1 MNKKLMAVAVAAAVA
16 APGLALAQVTIY
28 GKFNVEYGFLDQAS
42 GPGGVQR
49 DKADAFNNGASRIG
63 FRAEEKLGG
72 GISSWFQCET
82 RARILEDAATT
93 LCDRNSALGMK
104 GGFGNVFFGRW
115 DTPINLAQDGG
126 RITPTT
132 GWAGTERLL
141 LDDQGQQGWTF
152 ARRET
157 QTINYMS
164 PNMGGFTIHAQTTST
179 NATVGTNPSATGNK
193 GRTNGINAQYSGG
206 PLTASAA
213 YAKMEDNRSTQ
224 TGAAFAGEEQTA
236 ILLGASF
243 TFGPIKLGALW
254 TSIESDATA
263 TTTVERDSWEIAA
276 LWSIGGPAK
285 LRFSYVSAGDFKGN
299 DPSAA
304 PANQGTSMYSV
315 SYLHSFS
322 KRTTGTIGYSVVDN
336 DTNGVYNFAGGT
348 SNILP
353 GDKSSVIFLQLEH
366 SF

>member
-28 GKFNVEYGFLDQAS
+28 GKFNVEYGFLDQAN
-42 GPGGVQR
+42 GPGGVSR
-49 DKADAFNNGASRIG
+49 DSADAYNSGASRIG

-72 GISSWFQCET
+72 GMSSWFQCET
-82 RARILEDAATT
+82 RARIVDEGATT

-152 ARRET
+152 ARRAPS
-157 QTINYMS
+157 TINYMT
-164 PNMGGFTIHAQTTST
+164 PNMGGFTIHAQTTTT
-179 NATVGTNPSATGNK
+179 NATVDTNPSATGNK
-193 GRTNGINAQYSGG
+193 GRANGINAQYSAG
-206 PLTASAA
+206 PLTASLGYAA
-213 YAKMEDNRSTQ
+213 MDDNQSTQ
-224 TGAAFAGEEQTA
+224 TGAAFAGEKQTA
-236 ILLGASF
+236 MLVGA
-243 TFGPIKLGALW
+243 TYTMGPIKLGVLW
-254 TSIESDATA
+254 TSIDSDATA
-263 TTTVERDSWEIAA
+263 TTTVERDSYEVAA
-276 LWSIGGPAK
+276 LWSIGGPGK
-285 LRFSYVSAGDFKGN
+285 LRFSYASAGDYKGN
-299 DPSAA
+299 DASATA
-304 PANQGTSMYSV
+304 ANQGTTMYSA

-322 KRTTGTIGYSVVDN
+322 KRTTGTVGYSVVDN
-336 DTNGVYNFAGGT
+336 DTNGVYNFAGRT

-353 GDKSSVIFLQLEH
+353 GDKASVIFLQLEH